1 MKVFDLRE
9 EAMKKRE
16 QAASE
21 NGTETR
27 NTSTEEKD
35 SEVEMKDSVAE
46 EKNMEE
52 EMKNIEKQIKNF
64 RKQGFDKKAGKKTK
78 KRGGVIGVP
87 DPEVGKKVKRI
98 VPAVV
103 LGLFA
108 AFTLSQAFYSLEE
121 DEYAVIQTFGSVQV
135 EETPGIKMK
144 IPYIQ
149 NVYKVSKAS
158 KQFAVGYDL
167 NSNQSIHKES
177 FMITSDYNFVNVD
190 FYFEYQITDPIQYF
204 YAAEEPEIVVKNL
217 AQSYIRDTVG
227 SHGVDEVLT
236 TGKYEIQSEIKT
248 KLQERLEM
256 ENIGIQITN
265 AVIQDAEVPTTEVA
279 QAFKNVEDA
288 KQGMETAINNANADA
303 NTRIPAANA
312 QADKI
317 KKDAQAEKE
326 ALIAEAEGQTA
337 RFNSLYE
344 EYVKFPLITKER
356 MFYETMEEVL
366 PNMKIYITDGETR
379 SLLPLEPFSTT
390 SISGTTNTSE
400 EE

>member
-1 MKVFDLRE
+1 M
-9 EAMKKRE
+9 
-16 QAASE
+16 
-21 NGTETR
+21 
-27 NTSTEEKD
+27 
-35 SEVEMKDSVAE
+35 
-46 EKNMEE
+46 
-52 EMKNIEKQIKNF
+52 
-64 RKQGFDKKAGKKTK
+64 
-78 KRGGVIGVP
+78 IGVLDNP
-87 DPEVGKKVKRI
+87 HFTRKVKKVI
-98 VPAVV
+98 PGIILAIFV
-103 LGLFA
+103 
-108 AFTLSQAFYSLEE
+108 AFTITQSFYSLEE
-121 DEYAVIQTFGSVQV
+121 DEYAVIQTFGSVTV
-135 EETPGIKMK
+135 EETPGIKFK
-144 IPYIQ
+144 IPYVQ
-149 NVYKVSKAS
+149 EVYKVSKAS
-158 KQFAVGYDL
+158 KQFSVGYNIDTDE
-167 NSNQSIHKES
+167 SIHKES

-190 FYFEYQITDPIQYF
+190 FYFEYQITDPVQYF
-204 YAAEEPEIVVKNL
+204 YASEEPEIVVKNL

-248 KLQERLEM
+248 KLQERLEL

-303 NTRIPAANA
+303 NTRIPEANA

-317 KKDAQAEKE
+317 IKDAQAEKE

-366 PNMKIYITDGETR
+366 PGMKIYITDGSTQT
-379 SLLPLEPFSTT
+379 LLPLDSFS
-390 SISGTTNTSE
+390 SINTGKE
-400 EE
+400 A